1 MSDSLSWILVSATN
15 EYCDLR
21 QGTLPSNVISYKKK
35 KLEIS
40 TSECCENEIGNACEK
55 F

>member
-1 MSDSLSWILVSATN
+1 MIAWVEFLFLPQMSIVI
-15 EYCDLR
+15 CDKGLCL
-21 QGTLPSNVISYKKK
+21 QMSFLIKKK
-35 KLEIS
+35 KLEIG